1 MAVVAALEPWRRQL
15 LDVVTAVQP
24 EGNFAIAGRWERQR
38 DTAPGLP
45 GLAVRGVGPV
55 SLPLSAE
62 QRDKLVKLGQQAP
75 YGKGAQTL
83 QDPAVRNTVQIDAS
97 SLSFGPGWDRVIR
110 DISDRAAKGLGVS
123 TEFVPTTAAQPGH
136 GPVSAHLYKLL
147 IYPVGGHFLP
157 HVDTEKLPGHF
168 ATLLISLPVAGGHD
182 GGVLNVYH
190 AGRSWSWDTSRRGVD
205 SPHAG
210 GEARGGSGSGGAGAG
225 GGSRKRGRG
234 GGGGGGGSGSAAA
247 GHVALSRIQDEPDGE
262 LDLAVEPLDVDS
274 LREGG
279 DVAASKSQRLGS
291 VSDGFRFAAFFT
303 DCVHEITPVTAGMRV
318 MLVYNLTRTN
328 ALPLPQHFP
337 SSSMAPMAA
346 APPVAAAA
354 GRRQQRS
361 RQSAPGS
368 PGGAAAGQAPGKQRQ
383 EEEQALEDARRQGDE
398 VFRWVCE
405 QVFDHPHA
413 PPPVNDLQG
422 LGERVRASVR
432 AWEDALRAQ
441 PAAPAAPALLSRAPA
456 DAAGPSSG
464 GSIHLGPGGEQ
475 RRVPPALVLRLEH
488 RYSNHGLGFTQLKG
502 RDAAVAQVLQA
513 AGGLDLY
520 LCLMTKWVKYT
531 TDADEDGRI
540 LYGRVGEMEDDEDE
554 GESEAADSEQ
564 IIDVEAYGVCTTP
577 LLAAG
582 GGPRM
587 DVGQM
592 QPGLQELLLDGGSV
606 FKPRGEVEDTPPD
619 ARDAWYTGNEGAGLD
634 YQYHRALMVISPRS
648 CELQMARA
656 AGTPALL
663 GLAERLLWQLGREE
677 QARRQ
682 EQIVQAAAAQA
693 AGAAGGASAA
703 SASGETGAAASAAAA
718 AGGPAG
724 SAGATGASGAMR
736 TTRTAAARGSGKA
749 KSCAEATAAPAAVDA
764 AAAGPSGGVK
774 REPQPAERREAQPQQ
789 AASAP
794 PALPAAPPAASASA
808 ATTVQLQHNLQQAL
822 LQAALALSDSGRE
835 AHGRR
840 QQQQQLP
847 AWFYDCRGRNHST
860 SLRARQRRR
869 AERAAVMARLLHL
882 ATSPRVLQYLSPQ
895 EAELV
900 VVQVLHVM
908 ATMPGDHDV
917 RGGEDDSSGLIAA
930 VLQATAVV
938 CDTAPVAEAL
948 AALAEHLA
956 KSRRLGEVAGMVA
969 GLASRP
975 AVYARVRAVT
985 LEQVGTLAAMRDL
998 DWEGLGMLAGLL
1010 WPDRGGNGGGRG
1022 GGGRRRGGRRA
1033 AAAAEASS
1041 DDTDDDDLDASEE
1054 EAWGGGAVAGGRKQ
1068 LHRRQQRDCFATAVL
1083 AHVHAHPAEGHAHLE
1098 ELLGRAPLQA
1108 AARGGD
1114 AAVRRLL
1121 EARETELRRR
1131 TAGGAPAEGWRMP
1144 EAHLVGYPQ
1153 VEAFL
1158 RGPAQSETFHGLFHG
1173 LHEARA
1179 WVRQHFP
1186 YPGGETGAYAHL
1198 SHARNQ
1204 QLHHDPAGYGVGAW
1218 EGRVLRG
1225 PVGWRH
1231 DLPAYAARAEVGGKA
1246 KGVYVEV
1253 TKLPEL
1259 QEQRLARFR
1268 KDSAELRKVAVL
1280 LSAGAGAAAAAAARR
1295 RRSGRSGGTA
1305 GEAKEKKENQEEEE
1319 ERDEEEDEEE
1329 EQEDGDEDQ
1338 DEDAETTAS
1347 KDVQAAGMGAATAAA
1362 GTAAPASAMMAAAAA
1377 AHEDDK
1383 QQVIVDGNAEDNAI
1397 GGGSGRAKAAAP
1409 PLLLAQAPL
1418 AAAVSQTERVT
1429 RSASRAAHEGL
1440 STRQGKRARKK

>member
-1 MAVVAALEPWRRQL
+1 
-15 LDVVTAVQP
+15 
-24 EGNFAIAGRWERQR
+24 
-38 DTAPGLP
+38 
-45 GLAVRGVGPV
+45 
-55 SLPLSAE
+55 
-62 QRDKLVKLGQQAP
+62 
-75 YGKGAQTL
+75 
-83 QDPAVRNTVQIDAS
+83 
-97 SLSFGPGWDRVIR
+97 
-110 DISDRAAKGLGVS
+110 
-123 TEFVPTTAAQPGH
+123 
-136 GPVSAHLYKLL
+136 
-147 IYPVGGHFLP
+147 
-157 HVDTEKLPGHF
+157 
-168 ATLLISLPVAGGHD
+168 
-182 GGVLNVYH
+182 
-190 AGRSWSWDTSRRGVD
+190 
-205 SPHAG
+205 
-210 GEARGGSGSGGAGAG
+210 
-225 GGSRKRGRG
+225 
-234 GGGGGGGSGSAAA
+234 
-247 GHVALSRIQDEPDGE
+247 
-262 LDLAVEPLDVDS
+262 
-274 LREGG
+274 
-279 DVAASKSQRLGS
+279 
-291 VSDGFRFAAFFT
+291 
-303 DCVHEITPVTAGMRV
+303 
-318 MLVYNLTRTN
+318 
-328 ALPLPQHFP
+328 
-337 SSSMAPMAA
+337 
-346 APPVAAAA
+346 
-354 GRRQQRS
+354 
-361 RQSAPGS
+361 
-368 PGGAAAGQAPGKQRQ
+368 
-383 EEEQALEDARRQGDE
+383 
-398 VFRWVCE
+398 
-405 QVFDHPHA
+405 
-413 PPPVNDLQG
+413 
-422 LGERVRASVR
+422 
-432 AWEDALRAQ
+432 
-441 PAAPAAPALLSRAPA
+441 
-456 DAAGPSSG
+456 
-464 GSIHLGPGGEQ
+464 
-475 RRVPPALVLRLEH
+475 
-488 RYSNHGLGFTQLKG
+488 
-502 RDAAVAQVLQA
+502 
-513 AGGLDLY
+513 
-520 LCLMTKWVKYT
+520 
-531 TDADEDGRI
+531 
-540 LYGRVGEMEDDEDE
+540 
-554 GESEAADSEQ
+554 
-564 IIDVEAYGVCTTP
+564 
-577 LLAAG
+577 
-582 GGPRM
+582 
-587 DVGQM
+587 
-592 QPGLQELLLDGGSV
+592 
-606 FKPRGEVEDTPPD
+606 
-619 ARDAWYTGNEGAGLD
+619 
-634 YQYHRALMVISPRS
+634 MVISPRS

-1153 VEAFL
+1153 VRTDGHRVSMMPARLEYGHTCYLVAAISAVSKHGNSLSAVRQASHGVETPACALPPLLPSPPLSQVEAFL

>member
-1 MAVVAALEPWRRQL
+1 
-15 LDVVTAVQP
+15 
-24 EGNFAIAGRWERQR
+24 
-38 DTAPGLP
+38 
-45 GLAVRGVGPV
+45 
-55 SLPLSAE
+55 
-62 QRDKLVKLGQQAP
+62 
-75 YGKGAQTL
+75 
-83 QDPAVRNTVQIDAS
+83 
-97 SLSFGPGWDRVIR
+97 
-110 DISDRAAKGLGVS
+110 
-123 TEFVPTTAAQPGH
+123 PGH

-422 LGERVRASVR
+422 LGER
-432 AWEDALRAQ
+432 
-441 PAAPAAPALLSRAPA
+441 
-456 DAAGPSSG
+456 
-464 GSIHLGPGGEQ
+464 
-475 RRVPPALVLRLEH
+475 
-488 RYSNHGLGFTQLKG
+488 LKG

-693 AGAAGGASAA
+693 
-703 SASGETGAAASAAAA
+703 
-718 AGGPAG
+718 
-724 SAGATGASGAMR
+724 
-736 TTRTAAARGSGKA
+736 
-749 KSCAEATAAPAAVDA
+749 A